1 MKVTFPAI
9 LVGLLVGGAV
19 SFGFGV
25 LDGLIVARGGQ
36 PLGWTMR
43 VGVGTAL
50 GVVTMAIVGALSGN
64 RALAFAGAADD
75 KLAKTFQPDPQ
86 RGIVYVFR
94 DAFVGKL
101 VGLDVLVDGALEAQ
115 MRGKTF
121 VKVALAPGSHTLSSV
136 QPGQTNRADLT
147 VSVAAGSLTYVEQAI
162 KMGALQSGP
171 SLALRDEK
179 NAQPRVRRCRLL
191 ATAPGQPARPA

>member
-1 MKVTFPAI
+1 MKITVPAI
-9 LVGLLVGGAV
+9 LAGLVVGGAV
-19 SFGFGV
+19 SFGFGM

-36 PLGWTMR
+36 SLGWTMR

-64 RALAFAGAADD
+64 RALVLASAADD

-86 RGIVYVFR
+86 LGVVYVFR

-101 VGLDVLVDGALEAQ
+101 VGIDLLVDGAPEAQ

-121 VKVALAPGSHTLSSV
+121 VRLGLAPGGHTLSSIT
-136 QPGQTNRADLT
+136 PGQSNRVDLT
-147 VSVAAGSLTYVEQAI
+147 LNVAAGSMTYVEQAI
-162 KMGALQSGP
+162 RMGALQS
-171 SLALRDEK
+171 
-179 NAQPRVRRCRLL
+179 
-191 ATAPGQPARPA
+191 